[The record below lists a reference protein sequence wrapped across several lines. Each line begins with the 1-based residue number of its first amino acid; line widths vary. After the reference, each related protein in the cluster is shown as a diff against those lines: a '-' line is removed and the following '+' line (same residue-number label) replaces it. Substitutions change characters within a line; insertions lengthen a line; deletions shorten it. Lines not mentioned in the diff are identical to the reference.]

1 MACLWWLIQSFLW
14 VLWKLSWSLKK
25 KNIADTERSSNIPGL
40 SYKRYGEL
48 ILYKQISLTIA
59 WGRCAKEKKSS
70 ASWFS
75 LRQHSSPLPGFI
87 QNLKTLALITG
98 EKSDW
103 FLWETKKNG
112 QIKRNDKHVDAHSLL
127 HNTIRHIQC
136 SLRKH
141 PIQICR
147 KFHLQKLKKKSDK
160 NLW

>member
-1 MACLWWLIQSFLW
+1 MVAYSIVSLSPMETLLIAQE
-14 VLWKLSWSLKK
+14 
-25 KNIADTERSSNIPGL
+25 KNIADTERSSNTHGH

-48 ILYKQISLTIA
+48 ILYIQISLTIA
-59 WGRCAKEKKSS
+59 LGRWAKEKKSS

-75 LRQHSSPLPGFI
+75 LTQHSSPLPGFI

-98 EKSDW
+98 EKSDR

-112 QIKRNDKHVDAHSLL
+112 QIKRNDKHEDAHSLL

-136 SLRKH
+136 SLRN
-141 PIQICR
+141 IQIYR
-147 KFHLQKLKKKSDK
+147 TFHLQKLKKKSDK